1 MTVTFGFSPEQLNER
16 GAEHTAKEI
25 AQQPAVWRETAA
37 RVLSYKEEVDAFLRP
52 LLEYPDL
59 RIILTGAGTSAFI
72 GEIVAPTLSKKLKR
86 PAEAVATTD
95 IVSNPAEC
103 FAYDR
108 PTLLVSFAR
117 SGNSPESL
125 AATGL
130 ADEFLSECHH
140 LVFTC
145 DPDGRLYGEHSG
157 RERSLALL
165 MPEETNDQGFA
176 MTSSFTSMIL
186 AAWLVLAG
194 AEIGAEV
201 EEPAAMAVPGLEATE
216 PLVERLATAAER
228 VLAAR
233 YENLRTLASSGYE
246 RVVYLGSGPLK
257 GLAHESALKILELTA
272 GTLTTSYESPMGFRH
287 GPKSLLNNRTLA
299 IVYVSGDL
307 YTKKYDLDLLHEL
320 QKSMRP
326 GSVIAVTTDPDV
338 MSSSAPGSGAT
349 FGSEASEEHGEHKE
363 QEEREEH
370 IVWLL
375 EGLEGVEDPALALPY
390 VLIAQL
396 LGLYC
401 SLELGYTPDNP
412 FPSKE
417 VNRVVEGVTIHPLY
431 PRR

>member
-1 MTVTFGFSPEQLNER
+1 MTVTFGFSSEQLDER
-16 GAEHTAKEI
+16 GAGHTAKEI
-25 AQQPAVWRETAA
+25 AQQPAVWRETAEK
-37 RVLSYKEEVDAFLRP
+37 VLSYKEEVDAFLGP

-72 GEIVAPTLSKKLKR
+72 GEIVAPTLSRKLKR
-86 PAEAVATTD
+86 PVDAVATTD

-125 AATGL
+125 AAIEL
-130 ADEFLSECHH
+130 ADEFLTECHH

-145 DPDGRLYGEHSG
+145 DPGGRLYSEHSG
-157 RERSLALL
+157 EKRSLALL
-165 MPEETNDQGFA
+165 MPRETNDQGFA

-186 AAWLVLAG
+186 AAWLALG
-194 AEIGAEV
+194 GAEV
-201 EEPAAMAVPGLEATE
+201 EEPFAKAVPGLEATGSPVE
-216 PLVERLATAAER
+216 QLVERLATAAER

-233 YENLRTLASSGYE
+233 FENLRTLASSGYE

-257 GLAHESALKILELTA
+257 GLAHESALKMLELTA
-272 GTLTTSYESPMGFRH
+272 GALMTSYESPMGFRH
-287 GPKSLLNNRTLA
+287 GPKSLLNDDTLA
-299 IVYVSGDL
+299 IVYVSGDP
-307 YTKKYDLDLLHEL
+307 YTRKYDLDLLHEL

-326 GSVIAVTTDPDV
+326 GNVIALTADPDV
-338 MSSSAPGSGAT
+338 VSRSGGQDSSGREDGSASGSV
-349 FGSEASEEHGEHKE
+349 ASEEHV
-363 QEEREEH
+363 
-370 IVWLL
+370 VWLL
-375 EGLEGVEDPALALPY
+375 EGLEGTQDPEMALPY
-390 VLIAQL
+390 VLVAQL

-417 VNRVVEGVTIHPLY
+417 VNRVVEGVTIHPFS

>member
-1 MTVTFGFSPEQLNER
+1 MTVTFGFSPEQLDER
-16 GAEHTAKEI
+16 GAGHTAKEI

-37 RVLSYKEEVDAFLRP
+37 KVLSYKQEVDAFLRP

-72 GEIVAPTLSKKLKR
+72 GEIVAPALSKKLKR

-103 FAYDR
+103 FAYNR

-130 ADEFLSECHH
+130 ADEFLAECHH

-165 MPEETNDQGFA
+165 MPEASNDQGFA

-186 AAWLVLAG
+186 AAWLVFGGAAVGEPLAVSG
-194 AEIGAEV
+194 ETTEST
-201 EEPAAMAVPGLEATE
+201 ESTE

-257 GLAHESALKILELTA
+257 GLAHESALKMLELTA
-272 GTLTTSYESPMGFRH
+272 GALTTSYESPMGFRH
-287 GPKSLLNNRTLA
+287 GPKSLLNDDTLA
-299 IVYVSGDL
+299 IVYVSGDP

-326 GSVIAVTTDPDV
+326 GSIIALTTDPDDV
-338 MSSSAPGSGAT
+338 SSG
-349 FGSEASEEHGEHKE
+349 ASEEH
-363 QEEREEH
+363 EEH

-401 SLELGYTPDNP
+401 SLELGFTPDNP

>member
-1 MTVTFGFSPEQLNER
+1 MTVTFGFSPEQLDER
-16 GAEHTAKEI
+16 GAGHTAKEI

-37 RVLSYKEEVDAFLRP
+37 KVLSYKQEVDAFLRP

-72 GEIVAPTLSKKLKR
+72 GEIVAPALSKKLKR

-125 AATGL
+125 AATEM
-130 ADEFLSECHH
+130 ADEFLAECHH

-145 DPDGRLYGEHSG
+145 DPDGRLYGEHSVQ
-157 RERSLALL
+157 ERSLALL
-165 MPEETNDQGFA
+165 MPEASNDQGFA

-186 AAWLVLAG
+186 AAWLVFGGTGFGEPLAVSG
-194 AEIGAEV
+194 ETTEFT
-201 EEPAAMAVPGLEATE
+201 ESTE

-257 GLAHESALKILELTA
+257 GLAHESALKMLELTA
-272 GTLTTSYESPMGFRH
+272 GALTTSYESPMGFRH
-287 GPKSLLNNRTLA
+287 GPKSLLNDDTLA
-299 IVYVSGDL
+299 IVYVSGDP
-307 YTKKYDLDLLHEL
+307 YTKKYDLDLLYEL

-326 GSVIAVTTDPDV
+326 GSVIALTTDPDDV
-338 MSSSAPGSGAT
+338 SGSGT
-349 FGSEASEEHGEHKE
+349 GSGASEEH
-363 QEEREEH
+363 EEH

-396 LGLYC
+396 LGLYS
-401 SLELGYTPDNP
+401 SLELGFTPDNP

-417 VNRVVEGVTIHPLY
+417 VNRVVEGVTIHPIY